1 MAAPLIS
8 LVSLFLE
15 KLSNLKHE
23 EATLSGLRS
32 ALEELEKKINEIR
45 HFVPNAET
53 QAISDEYT
61 RLWLKEL
68 KDAVYDADDIL
79 DDCAIA
85 GEMVSVQPETSSSTN
100 EVRPHFFSPSS
111 FTSQTGFQHKME
123 MRIKSISSRLE
134 KISKKKAEL
143 HLTPTDDD
151 FSTKGNSFQTSSLLH
166 PEITGPSLE
175 SQLKKLRRL
184 LVGDENEGK
193 LIAITGMGGIGKTT
207 LAKATYN
214 DRFIEASFRM
224 RIWICVSKYFNH
236 IKILKEMI
244 AQAGG
249 DPRIA
254 DTKEQLAMILS
265 SLVKGMKIFLVLD
278 DVWIADVW
286 EDLLRGPLRGA
297 AVGTRVLITTRLGS
311 MANQMGASH
320 FHPAERLNGFEGF
333 HLLYKMVFRNG
344 EEEQWGNLQDV
355 GVKIAERCKGVPL
368 AIKTIGGVLRCKDK
382 NIREWEDILEDPI
395 WSTSVFPDEEESVM
409 KPLYLSYM
417 DLPSSIKQCFL
428 YLSLFP
434 EDFVFLRPSVV
445 QYWVA
450 EGFLRPEGTLTMEDV
465 GTKHFDELTGR
476 GLLQPQLSPIEG
488 ALCKMHD
495 IVRSLCQYL
504 AEGECLF
511 GEMPRP
517 KSRSGNLR
525 RLSIADGDV
534 AVDIHLLKR
543 EQRLRTLLIC
553 SNPYGG
559 VVLKQDVIEALA
571 YLRVLDV
578 SETPIEELPHYITKL
593 RHLRYLNFLD
603 VSDTPIEEL
612 PHVITKLQHLR
623 YLNVSGTPIGYLPD
637 SIGDMK
643 CLQFL
648 FLKNCKNITSLPDGI
663 TQLRNLRGLQM
674 NEGTY
679 IDQMPKGIGGL
690 HQLQSLN
697 EFVVDKQEGTLRELG
712 PLSQLRLLVI
722 TKLERVLE
730 RTQARSA
737 LLENKTSINYIS
749 FEWSFPPVDTTTV
762 DQIMNMSEVFDELCP
777 SSSLQ
782 ILNVDG
788 YLGLTLPRWM
798 WPSSSSGVSP
808 IHNLTH
814 ITMTNCIIFSQLP
827 PLGLLPNL
835 KLLGLK
841 NCSQLVTIRTELAN
855 PSASP
860 HPSSSTA
867 NGGSTAILFPKLESL
882 SLVEMPNL
890 ETWSWKTDNGTSM
903 MVFPSL
909 KVLYLDDCPK
919 LRCIPDISWRRL
931 EHIMILNC
939 PSMLD
944 VGSLPAP
951 EALSVRDDNS
961 EDVPPWLNH
970 VGVDPTDEVSVLL
983 FHVSLSLLKRMLQQ
997 REAGVNDPD
1006 VGWNVVKRFPRAYVV
1021 AKDDEAMFFSYTK
1034 HKSLFHTSVQVA

>member
-593 RHLRYLNFLD
+593 RHLRYLN
-603 VSDTPIEEL
+603 VST
-612 PHVITKLQHLR
+612 
-623 YLNVSGTPIGYLPD
+623 TPIGYLPD

-648 FLKNCKNITSLPDGI
+648 ILKNCKNISSLPDGI
-663 TQLRNLRGLQM
+663 TQLRNLRCLQM
-674 NEGTY
+674 NEGPV
-679 IDQMPKGIGGL
+679 IDQMPRGIGGL
-690 HQLQSLN
+690 HQLRALN
-697 EFVVDKQEGTLRELG
+697 EFVVDKREGTLRELG

-722 TKLERVLE
+722 TKMERVSE

-737 LLENKTSINYIS
+737 LLENKTSMYFIS
-749 FEWSFPPVDTTTV
+749 FEWTFPPVDTATV
-762 DQIMNMSEVFDELCP
+762 AQIMNIPDIFDELCP
-777 SSSLQ
+777 SPSLKMLS
-782 ILNVDG
+782 IVG

-798 WPSSSSGVSP
+798 WRSSSSSISP
-808 IHNLTH
+808 IHNLTL
-814 ITMTNCIIFSQLP
+814 IAMTNCMNFSQLP
-827 PLGLLPNL
+827 PLGLLPHL
-835 KLLGLK
+835 KLLWIRG
-841 NCSQLVTIRTELAN
+841 CSQLVTIGTELAN
-855 PSASP
+855 PSVSP
-860 HPSSSTA
+860 HPSSSTSSSTA
-867 NGGSTAILFPKLESL
+867 NGGSTAILFPKLESFTL
-882 SLVEMPNL
+882 IEMWNL
-890 ETWSWKTDNGTSM
+890 ETWSWKTDNRTTM

-909 KVLYLDDCPK
+909 KVLYLEDCPK
-919 LRCIPDISWRRL
+919 LRCIPDICWRRL
-931 EHIMILNC
+931 DSVHIFSC
-939 PSMLD
+939 PSILE
-944 VGSLPAP
+944 VGSLTAP
-951 EALSVRDDNS
+951 EILHVRDDSS
-961 EDVPPWLNH
+961 EHLPPWLEH
-970 VGVDPTDEVSVLL
+970 VGVDPTDEVSFLL
-983 FHVSLSLLKRMLQQ
+983 LKVQLSLLRRMLQQ
-997 REAGVNDPD
+997 REGGGNDPD
-1006 VGWNVVKRFPRAYVV
+1006 DGWNVVKRFPRGYVV
-1021 AKDDEAMFFSYTK
+1021 ATDDETLFFSYNNDQ
-1034 HKSLFHTSVQVA
+1034 SFFHTNVQVGREGIC

>member
-1 MAAPLIS
+1 MAAPLLSIIP
-8 LVSLFLE
+8 LFLE
-15 KLSNLKHE
+15 KLNNLKLE
-23 EATLSGLRS
+23 KVTLRGLRS
-32 ALEELEKKINEIR
+32 ALEELEKKIKEIR
-45 HFVPNAET
+45 HFVPDAET
-53 QAISDEYT
+53 QAFNNEYT
-61 RLWLKEL
+61 RLWLKAL

-100 EVRPHFFSPSS
+100 AVRPRFFSPLF
-111 FTSQTGFQHKME
+111 FTSQIGFQHKME
-123 MRIKSISSRLE
+123 MRIKNINSRLE
-134 KISKKKAEL
+134 KISKEKAEL
-143 HLTPTDDD
+143 HMTPTDDD
-151 FSTKGNSFQTSSLLH
+151 FSTTENSFQTSSLLH
-166 PEITGPSLE
+166 PEITWSALE
-175 SQLKKLRRL
+175 LQLKKLLRL

-207 LAKATYN
+207 IAKATYN
-214 DRFIEASFRM
+214 DRFIEASFHM
-224 RIWICVSKYFNH
+224 RIWICVSKYFSH
-236 IKILKEMI
+236 IKILKEII
-244 AQAGG
+244 AHAGG
-249 DPRIA
+249 DPR
-254 DTKEQLAMILS
+254 DGDSKEQLALIVS
-265 SLVKGMKIFLVLD
+265 SLVKGKKIFLVLD
-278 DVWIADVW
+278 DVWTADIW
-286 EDLLRGPLRGA
+286 EDLLRGPLQGA
-297 AVGTRVLITTRLGS
+297 AVGTRVLTTTRLES
-311 MANQMGASH
+311 VARQMGVSH
-320 FHPAERLNGFEGF
+320 LVPAERMTGVEGF
-333 HLLYKMVFRNG
+333 FFLYKMVFRNG
-344 EEEQWGNLQDV
+344 EEEQREALKDV
-355 GVKIAERCKGVPL
+355 GVKIAERCKGVAL
-368 AIKTIGGVLRCKDK
+368 AIKTIGGVLRCRKK
-382 NIREWEDILEDPI
+382 NVREWEEILEDPI
-395 WSTSVFPDEEESVM
+395 WSTSIFPEEEETVM
-409 KPLYLSYM
+409 KSLYLSYR
-417 DLPSSIKQCFL
+417 DLPPNIKQCFL

-434 EDFVFLRPSVV
+434 EDFVFVRPRVV
-445 QYWVA
+445 SYWVA
-450 EGFLRPEGTLTMEDV
+450 EGFLKPEGTFTMEDL

-495 IVRSLCQYL
+495 MVRSLCQYL

-517 KSRSGNLR
+517 KGRSGNHR
-525 RLSIADGDV
+525 RLSMVDCDFP
-534 AVDIHLLKR
+534 VDIHLLKR
-543 EQRLRTLLIC
+543 EQHLRTLLIR
-553 SNPYGG
+553 SNPYGAL
-559 VVLKQDVIEALA
+559 VLKQDVVEALT
-571 YLRVLDV
+571 YLRV
-578 SETPIEELPHYITKL
+578 
-593 RHLRYLNFLD
+593 LD